1 MNEMQEAG
9 AAGTQQVTRVAAR
22 PFVKPESALA
32 RTAIDISAAHVA
44 AGESGVCG
52 YCGLYFPCPPAVH
65 ARMVVTAA
73 GFDAS
78 APLRLPDADVER
90 VPDDAPGE
98 NPPEITPQRA
108 ADAADE
114 EDSEVAPRDRVG
126 AV

>member
-1 MNEMQEAG
+1 MQEAG

-32 RTAIDISAAHVA
+32 RTAVDILAAHVV

-52 YCGLYFPCPPAVH
+52 HCGLYFPCPPAVH

-78 APLRLPDADVER
+78 ATLRLPDVDVEQ
-90 VPDDAPGE
+90 APAA
-98 NPPEITPQRA
+98 PAEITPQRA
-108 ADAADE
+108 PDAAAE
-114 EDSEVAPRDRVG
+114 EDSEVVPRDRVG